1 MFSTELTKGVGAL
14 KSDLSPYLLKA
25 AQKGN
30 LNFVK
35 TIVHNGANVNCEDDD
50 GQRPIFFAADKNYA
64 EIVLFLL
71 KCGAE
76 INYDNLLGWACENGH
91 VEITKYLLEEKHAN
105 PNGPSVNGKTPLFL
119 AYYKHEFFKY
129 NHEIVK
135 LLIKNGANCTITIAK
150 TGLKFHLIEFATSY
164 GDLELVKYLID
175 NKKLNIDARYY
186 GGKTLLHIAAE
197 SLYSVD
203 DLEKVVKFLLSRNAD
218 TEIND
223 SKRKTPYD
231 ISKETEAKNEDK
243 IKITKLLKKNV
254 SPRH

>member
-14 KSDLSPYLLKA
+14 ESDLSPYLLKA
-25 AQKGN
+25 VQKGN
-30 LNFVK
+30 SNFVK
-35 TIVHNGANVNCEDDD
+35 TIVHNGANVNCKADD
-50 GQRPIFFAADKNYA
+50 GQHPIFFAADKNYA

-76 INYDNLLGWACENGH
+76 INYDYLLGWACENGH
-91 VEITKYLLEEKHAN
+91 VEIAKYLLEEKHAN
-105 PNGPSVNGKTPLFL
+105 PNGSSMNGKTPLFL

-135 LLIKNGANCTITIAK
+135 LLIEHGANCTIPIVK

-175 NKKLNIDARYY
+175 NKKLNIDIDARYY

-203 DLEKVVKFLLSRNAD
+203 DLVKFLLSRHAN
-218 TEIND
+218 TGIKD
-223 SKRKTPYD
+223 SEGNTPYD
-231 ISKETEAKNEDK
+231 IAEEGDGK
-243 IKITKLLKKNV
+243 INIASLLKKNV
-254 SPRH
+254 SPRQ